1 MSMSVSSGGSSD
13 IVQLLMMRKALSAE
27 QTHKQQLIASLP
39 QQPTVP
45 APAAPASPAG
55 TFYL

>member
-1 MSMSVSSGGSSD
+1 MSMSVSGASSPD

-27 QTHKQQLIASLP
+27 QTHNAQLLASLP
-39 QQPTVP
+39 QQPAT
-45 APAAPASPAG
+45 AAPGMPASSTG